1 MRVRSV
7 LRSRR
12 SPRKSCLRSHAAAG
26 LLALSALATTVTTA
40 QTVGQAHALQA
51 AAERSDCP
59 GRWDDSIFPP
69 WQHGANNDAVD
80 RGLEFTVPEAD
91 VLADF
96 HGDPGSPLLVLY
108 VGGNYFFAMAPL
120 VHAFEARFPQY
131 LGRLFWETI
140 PPGLLVRQIQA
151 GGRVTVGNMTW
162 TVKPD
167 VYLAG
172 LEAVNKQIEAGLL
185 AAPAVPYVTNTLTIM
200 VPTSNPAHIAGL
212 ADLGKADIRLAMPDP
227 EFEGVARQI
236 RASLEKAGGAALVQA
251 VYTDKVHDGTTRLTR
266 IHHRQTPLWLMQC
279 RVEAGVTWRS
289 EALFQEQI
297 GHAIGHVDIP
307 DSQNTTGVYAAA
319 LVRGAAHVQAG
330 KEWLDFIRSPAALAI
345 FERYGFKPYISASR

>member
-1 MRVRSV
+1 
-7 LRSRR
+7 
-12 SPRKSCLRSHAAAG
+12 
-26 LLALSALATTVTTA
+26 
-40 QTVGQAHALQA
+40 
-51 AAERSDCP
+51 
-59 GRWDDSIFPP
+59 
-69 WQHGANNDAVD
+69 
-80 RGLEFTVPEAD
+80 
-91 VLADF
+91 
-96 HGDPGSPLLVLY
+96 VLY

-120 VHAFEARFPQY
+120 VQAFEARLPQY
-131 LGRLFWETI
+131 RGRIYWETI

-172 LEAVNKQIEAGLL
+172 LEAVNTQIAAGLL

-200 VPTSNPAHIAGL
+200 VPRDNPAHVLGL
-212 ADLGKADIRLAMPDP
+212 ADLAKAGIRLAMPDP

-236 RASLEKAGGAALVQA
+236 RTSLEKAGGTALVQA
-251 VYTDKVHDGTTRLTR
+251 VYTDKVRDGTTRLTR

-297 GHAIGHVDIP
+297 GHAIGHIDIP
-307 DSQNTTGVYAAA
+307 DAQNATGVYAAA
-319 LVRGAAHVQAG
+319 VVRGAPHARAAN
-330 KEWLDFIRSPAALAI
+330 EWLNFIRSPAALAI
-345 FERYGFKPYISASR
+345 FERYGFKAYVPAPR

>member
-1 MRVRSV
+1 VFV
-7 LRSRR
+7 LWALAAITVFAQPAAQMPEHR
-12 SPRKSCLRSHAAAG
+12 AAG
-26 LLALSALATTVTTA
+26 S
-40 QTVGQAHALQA
+40 
-51 AAERSDCP
+51 SDCVQ
-59 GRWDDSIFPP
+59 RWDDGVFPP
-69 WQHGANNDAVD
+69 WQHGANNDASD

-91 VLADF
+91 SLADF
-96 HGDPGSPLLVLY
+96 HGDPGNPLLVLY

-120 VHAFEARFPQY
+120 VQAFEARHTQY
-131 LGRLFWETI
+131 RGRLYWETI

-172 LEAVNKQIEAGLL
+172 FEAVKNQITAGLL
-185 AAPAVPYVTNTLTIM
+185 ESPAVPYVTNTLTIM
-200 VPTSNPAHIAGL
+200 VPAGNPAHVGGL
-212 ADLGKADIRLAMPDP
+212 SDLGKPGIRLAMPDP

-236 RASLEKAGGAALVQA
+236 RASLEKAGGPALVQA
-251 VYTDKVHDGTTRLTR
+251 VYDTKVHDGTTRLTR

-307 DSQNTTGVYAAA
+307 DAQNATGVYAGAM
-319 LVRGAAHVQAG
+319 VRGAAHVRAA
-330 KEWLDFIRSPAALAI
+330 KEWLDFIRSPEGLSI
-345 FERYGFKPYISASR
+345 FERYGFKPYDSATR

>member
-1 MRVRSV
+1 MSG
-7 LRSRR
+7 LG
-12 SPRKSCLRSHAAAG
+12 SPVAAG
-26 LLALSALATTVTTA
+26 LLALCALAASAATA
-40 QTVGQAHALQA
+40 QPVAPTPAPKAAVG
-51 AAERSDCP
+51 RGDCP

-80 RGLEFTVPEAD
+80 RGVEFTVPEAD

-96 HGDPGSPLLVLY
+96 HGDPADPLLVLY

-120 VHAFEARFPQY
+120 VQTFEARFPQY
-131 LGRLFWETI
+131 RGRLYWETI
-140 PPGLLVRQIQA
+140 PPGILVRQIQA
-151 GGRVTVGNMTW
+151 GGRVSVGNMTW

-167 VYLAG
+167 LYLAG
-172 LEAVNKQIEAGLL
+172 LEAVNQQIEAGLL

-200 VPTSNPAHIAGL
+200 VPRGNPAHIAGL
-212 ADLGKADIRLAMPDP
+212 ADLAKADIRLAMPNP

-236 RASLEKAGGAALVQA
+236 RASLEKTGGAALVQA
-251 VYTDKVHDGTTRLTR
+251 VYTTKVRDGTTRLTR

-307 DSQNTTGVYAAA
+307 DAQNATGVYAAA
-319 LVRGAAHVQAG
+319 VVRGAAHVQAARQ
-330 KEWLDFIRSPAALAI
+330 WLDFIRSPAALAI
-345 FERYGFKPYISASR
+345 FERYGFKPYVAAAR